1 MNKTEE
7 FLDLYKQLEAA
18 AIERYGYP
26 EDGRAVMNLERRPEF
41 KRIKSELGYCR
52 EVRNLLQHKP
62 KVSGSFAVLPSDGML
77 SLLRDTLGRV
87 ENPPLAK
94 DIAVPISSVFCKTMD
109 DPVKPAMAEMQRRVF
124 SHIPI
129 LEKGV
134 VVGVF
139 SENTVLTCL
148 LDGKIAGIGE
158 NTRFSDLRAYL
169 PMDRH
174 RAEVY
179 RFVRQNTSAVQV
191 GDIFEKALARQER
204 IGLVFT
210 TRSGRADE
218 PLLGIISAWD
228 IAGKLD

>member
-7 FLDLYKQLEAA
+7 FLDLYKQLEEA

-41 KRIKSELGYCR
+41 KRIKPELGYCR

-62 KVSGSFAVLPSDGML
+62 KVAGSFAVLPSDGML
-77 SLLRDTLGRV
+77 ALLRDTLGRV
-87 ENPPLAK
+87 MNPPLAK
-94 DIAVPISSVFCKTMD
+94 DIAVPISSVFWKTMD
-109 DPVKPAMAEMQRRVF
+109 DPVRPAMEEMQRRVF

-139 SENTVLTCL
+139 SENTALACL
-148 LDGKIAGIGE
+148 LDGNAAIGE
-158 NTRFSDLRAYL
+158 DSRFSDLKAYL

-174 RAEVY
+174 RAEVF

-191 GDIFEKALARQER
+191 GDLFEKALARQER

-228 IAGKLD
+228 VAGRLD